1 MSSGETESI
10 YEILRYLKEHPD
22 ARDTVE
28 GIGWWLLEQ
37 RMNDCVSDVQ
47 RALTKLLAQGLLLEL
62 KSGDDRRHY
71 QLNKSRL
78 DEINLL
84 LRFAKMN

>member
-1 MSSGETESI
+1 MPYGETESI

-47 RALTKLLAQGLLLEL
+47 RALSKLLAQGLLLEQ

-71 QLNKSRL
+71 QLNKSRIN
-78 DEINLL
+78 EINLL
-84 LRFAKMN
+84 LHIAKVN

>member
-1 MSSGETESI
+1 MPRGETESL

-28 GIGWWLLEQ
+28 GISWWLLEQ

-47 RALTKLLAQGLLLEL
+47 STLAQLLAQGLLLEIE
-62 KSGDDRRHY
+62 GVDERRHY

-78 DEINLL
+78 DEINLM
-84 LRFAKMN
+84 LRRRDL